1 MSKTKRSVPD
11 KQKTLRVPDAI
22 PSDYPFG
29 DKLSE
34 PINDYAKRIGQNP
47 KTVRTRCDVG
57 DLPVIQR
64 KKRGRREV
72 NLYALY
78 LIAKKEAEK
87 FLKYAGY

>member
-1 MSKTKRSVPD
+1 MSKIKRNDPD
-11 KQKTLRVPDAI
+11 KQKILRAPGAI

-34 PINDYAKRIGQNP
+34 PINEYAKRIGQNP

-57 DLPVIQR
+57 DLPIIQR

-78 LIAKKEAEK
+78 LVAKRNAEK
-87 FLKYAGY
+87 FLKHTDY